1 MSTEVNFHPE
11 KSLIEYAG
19 KKYLLVSPTKELR
32 IERSL
37 DYAGIIIDAKGI
49 EFTRM
54 IVKRIRGHFNPEI
67 YLKPILLLNGNA
79 HRDSFIRNLI
89 DGMIYSPEQITLVH
103 ANVEAILEKIK
114 DLTFMN
120 SVSLEA
126 QIISKLMCW
135 CYTRENDILEPIP
148 YTFSNINYSYPFLA
162 CSFEYQEE
170 HQVLEI
176 LEICQKEGLI
186 SGEFYDRVYLCC
198 NCNSGSLSIRETC
211 PKCGS
216 ANNDSF
222 DVVHHFPC
230 AYVGPIT
237 DFTNELDDQMDCPK
251 CSKRLKHIGVDYD
264 KPSVLHLCNTCGHRF
279 QDYNVYAKCMSCT
292 FDNNVEQLVSKEIK
306 TYRVTKKGQ
315 IAAINGYVTT
325 PKDIDEIIGTVKIDT
340 FKTMVKYEIER
351 LRQTEGSSNIVAI
364 NIKNAG
370 QVYAKVG
377 SKAQQSLLKDMV
389 AEIRTSIR
397 SSDMITFY
405 SSNIILINMNEIP
418 TKICNR
424 IVDEILVLLRRL
436 IETNFRDLTL
446 ELEGRVQQL
455 NYNLTSELQ
464 IQQVISNF

>member
-1 MSTEVNFHPE
+1 MADVSFYPE
-11 KSLIEYAG
+11 KSLIEYG
-19 KKYLLVSPTKELR
+19 DKKYLVVTPTKELR

-37 DYAGIIIDAKGI
+37 DYVGIIIDAKGI

-79 HRDSFIRNLI
+79 HRDAFIRHLI
-89 DGMIYSPEQITLVH
+89 DGMIYSPEQLSLVH
-103 ANVEAILEKIK
+103 SNVENILLRIK
-114 DLTFMN
+114 DLTFTN

-135 CYTRENDILEPIP
+135 QYSRENELIEPIP
-148 YTFSNINYSYPFLA
+148 YTLSNINYSYPFLA
-162 CSFEYQEE
+162 CSFEFQEE
-170 HQVLEI
+170 AQVLEI
-176 LEICQKEGLI
+176 LDICQKESLI
-186 SGEFYDRVYLCC
+186 SGDFHDRIYLCSTC
-198 NCNSGSLSIRETC
+198 QSGALSYRETC
-211 PKCGS
+211 TKCGS
-216 ANNDSF
+216 SNNNSF

-237 DFTNELDDQMDCPK
+237 DFTNELDDQLDCPK

-279 QDYNVYAKCMSCT
+279 QDFSVFAKCMSCT
-292 FDNNVEQLVSKEIK
+292 FDNNVEQLIQKQIN

-315 IAAINGYVTT
+315 ITAINGYVTT
-325 PKDIDEIIGTVKIDT
+325 PKDIDEIIGTVKIET

-389 AEIRTSIR
+389 AEIRSSIR
-397 SSDMITFY
+397 SSDMISFF
-405 SSNIILINMNEIP
+405 SSSIILINMNEIP

-424 IVDEILVLLRRL
+424 IVDEILQLLRNL
-436 IETNFRDLTL
+436 IGTNFRDLTIQ
-446 ELEGRVQQL
+446 LEGRVQQL
-455 NYNLTSELQ
+455 NYNLSGELQ